1 MHHELAAGMSSITED
16 IKDVKNKL
24 DVGDQK
30 AKELSQQWAD
40 QQTRLRFVEELTKV
54 RDLIT
59 KKFARVLTRVLDRI

>member
-1 MHHELAAGMSSITED
+1 MHHELAGGMSSITED

-30 AKELSQQWAD
+30 AKESSQQWAD

-59 KKFARVLTRVLDRI
+59 KKFTRVLTRVLDRI